1 MRRHGQSPT
10 SPSYPASDALLCL
23 KLTLTAVFWG
33 GTFIAGRIIAREAP
47 PFSAAFLRFVFASI
61 FLLGFVLRAHGK
73 IPIPTPRQLVL
84 LLLLGFS
91 GVLAY
96 NYFFF
101 SGLKTITASRAS
113 LIIAANPAAI
123 ALLSS
128 IFLGERLTLFRS
140 SGILMSVTGALVVIT
155 RGDPATIL
163 DGGLGAGELYLFGCV
178 ASWAVYSVVGKVVMR
193 DLSPLLAATYAC
205 VLGGLC
211 LFPPAIQEGILGLV
225 GSYSSSVWLGTVYL
239 GLLGSALG
247 FMWYYEGVRR
257 IGPSRTGVFINIV
270 PVSSIL
276 LAVLILGEPLYP
288 SLAVGS
294 FLVVGGVYLMN
305 RAPRIADPGAGD
317 SSR

>member
-1 MRRHGQSPT
+1 MRHHRDNCL
-10 SPSYPASDALLCL
+10 SPSAPASDALLYL

-47 PFSAAFLRFVFASI
+47 PFSAAFLRFVFASL
-61 FLLGFVLRAHGK
+61 FLAGFVLRAHGK
-73 IPIPTPRQLVL
+73 IPIPTPRQLSL
-84 LLLLGFS
+84 LLLLGLS

-96 NYFFF
+96 NAFFF

-128 IFLGERLTLFRS
+128 IFLGERLTVSRS
-140 SGILMSVTGALVVIT
+140 AGILVSVTGALVVIT
-155 RGDPATIL
+155 GGDPAKIL
-163 DGGLGAGELYLFGCV
+163 GGGVGAGELYLFGCV
-178 ASWAVYSVVGKVVMR
+178 AGWATYSVLGKVVMR

-205 VLGGLC
+205 VLGGIC
-211 LFPPAIQEGILGLV
+211 LFPPAVHEGLMGQILAF
-225 GSYSSSVWLGTVYL
+225 SPTVWLGSLYL

-247 FMWYYEGVRR
+247 FIWYYEGVQR

-276 LAVLILGEPLYP
+276 LAVLILDEPLSP
-288 SLAVGS
+288 SLAVGAV
-294 FLVVGGVYLMN
+294 LVVGGVYLMN
-305 RAPRIADPGAGD
+305 RTR
-317 SSR
+317 SVR